1 MGDLG
6 RAVRMDAGVA
16 RSRTANEAAVRA
28 VEEAY
33 DSAWNA
39 GDITAILEVL
49 TDGVVITNP
58 YGETTTGRAEV
69 ERFFTTLFSGVAKG
83 SRHSSQIRAV
93 HFVTADVALV
103 DAEAVISDFG
113 PGPEPVRHSFTDV
126 LVRTADGWRIDHVRA
141 FVFMPRPVS

>member
-1 MGDLG
+1 
-6 RAVRMDAGVA
+6 MDAGLTRPVDA
-16 RSRTANEAAVRA
+16 DEAAVRA

-39 GDITAILEVL
+39 GDLSSILRLL

-58 YGETTTGRAEV
+58 YGETTAGRAEV

-83 SRHSSQIRAV
+83 STHSSQIRAV
-93 HFVTADVALV
+93 HFVTPDVALV

-141 FVFMPRPVS
+141 FVFMSRP